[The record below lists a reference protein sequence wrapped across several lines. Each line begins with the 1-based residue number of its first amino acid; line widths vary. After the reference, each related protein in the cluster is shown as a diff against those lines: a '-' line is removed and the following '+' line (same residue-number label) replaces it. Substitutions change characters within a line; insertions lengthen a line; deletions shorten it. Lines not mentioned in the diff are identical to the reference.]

1 MTVKIIC
8 CARCYAKL
16 SRYSPGR
23 TVTQTRVWSYGAD
36 YGEFGDMYHQAYVK
50 DLPLERVQ
58 SDVLIAYELNG
69 AQLPAEHGFPARL
82 VVPCF
87 YGTNSVKWLTR
98 IKVAKNTGD
107 RGLYHALVQRSSTKP
122 RRRGLRWENGP
133 CLVCRSRIYHRVSS
147 ARTST
152 QGATRRKRLGMGMGR
167 SWNQP
172 CRRQRRRE
180 EWAWQRFVLSWHPT
194 DLGAVLPCSKASSDR

>member
-16 SRYSPGR
+16 SRYRPGR

-36 YGEFGDMYHQAYVK
+36 YGEFGDMYHQAYAK

-69 AQLPAEHGFPARL
+69 APLRAEHGFPARL
-82 VVPCF
+82 VVPGF

-107 RGLYHALVQRSSTKP
+107 RGLYHAQL
-122 RRRGLRWENGP
+122 P
-133 CLVCRSRIYHRVSS
+133 CHGWSRNCSAALDRSRMVSGIHVCAPSLRKCLMTSATVANGLFDQLDPLLLQCATGRERRHGPQRAGKLFRV
-147 ARTST
+147 
-152 QGATRRKRLGMGMGR
+152 
-167 SWNQP
+167 W
-172 CRRQRRRE
+172 
-180 EWAWQRFVLSWHPT
+180 
-194 DLGAVLPCSKASSDR
+194 